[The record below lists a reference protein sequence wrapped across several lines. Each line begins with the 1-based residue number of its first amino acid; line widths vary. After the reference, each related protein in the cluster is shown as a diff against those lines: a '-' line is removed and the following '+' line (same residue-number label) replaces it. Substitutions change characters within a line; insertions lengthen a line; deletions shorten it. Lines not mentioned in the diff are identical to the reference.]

1 MGHAL
6 QQAGN
11 PAAGEF
17 FEAAGNK
24 RMEQGKQ
31 TILVVE
37 DEEMVRGLICE
48 VLRREGYRV
57 VACGDAAEGIEAS
70 ERYGQAIDL
79 LLTDVVMPGM
89 NGPEMASR
97 IQQSLPQLRVVFM
110 SGYSERALAQNVEG
124 DASFEYL
131 QKPFTLKSLT
141 QKMAKVLGRTEEAQA
156 G

>member
-1 MGHAL
+1 MGHAIPL
-6 QQAGN
+6 VGDNAISN
-11 PAAGEF
+11 FLDSAD
-17 FEAAGNK
+17 NK
-24 RMEQGKQ
+24 HMEHGKQ

-57 VACGDAAEGIEAS
+57 LACSDGTEGIEAS
-70 ERYGQAIDL
+70 QRYGQGIDL

-89 NGPEMASR
+89 NGPEMAGR
-97 IQQSLPQLRVVFM
+97 IQETLPHLRVVFM
-110 SGYSERALAQNVEG
+110 SGYTERALARNAQV

-141 QKMAKVLGRTEEAQA
+141 QKIAKVLGRTEAQA

>member
-1 MGHAL
+1 VG
-6 QQAGN
+6 QAIS
-11 PAAGEF
+11 ASEF
-17 FEAAGNK
+17 LEAAENK
-24 RMEQGKQ
+24 PMEQGTQ

-70 ERYGQAIDL
+70 RRHGPGIDL
-79 LLTDVVMPGM
+79 LLTDVLMPGM

-97 IQQSLPQLRVVFM
+97 IQEAFPRLRVVFM
-110 SGYSERALAQNVEG
+110 SGYSEQALARQAQVT
-124 DASFEYL
+124 ASFEYL

-141 QKMAKVLGRTEEAQA
+141 QKLAKVLGNAEAQA

>member
-1 MGHAL
+1 MGRAIQL
-6 QQAGN
+6 AGV
-11 PAAGEF
+11 PTTSEFQDAGENNF
-17 FEAAGNK
+17 
-24 RMEQGKQ
+24 MEQAKQ

-57 VACGDAAEGIEAS
+57 LACGDAAEGIEAS
-70 ERYGQAIDL
+70 RRYGPGIDL

-97 IQQSLPQLRVVFM
+97 IQETLPQLRVVFM
-110 SGYSERALAQNVEG
+110 SGYSEQALARSAQV

-131 QKPFTLKSLT
+131 QKPFTLKGLT
-141 QKMAKVLGRTEEAQA
+141 QKLARVLGRVQA
-156 G
+156 

>member
-1 MGHAL
+1 MG
-6 QQAGN
+6 
-11 PAAGEF
+11 
-17 FEAAGNK
+17 K
-24 RMEQGKQ
+24 GKQ

-57 VACGDAAEGIEAS
+57 LACGDSAEGIEAS
-70 ERYGQAIDL
+70 RKYGPGIDL

-89 NGPEMASR
+89 NGPEMATR
-97 IQQSLPQLRVVFM
+97 IQETLPNLRVVFM
-110 SGYSERALAQNVEG
+110 SGYSEQALARSAQVDSG
-124 DASFEYL
+124 FEYL

-141 QKMAKVLGRTEEAQA
+141 QKLAKVLGRMEAQS

>member
-1 MGHAL
+1 MAHSIPLVGDSATGGFL
-6 QQAGN
+6 D
-11 PAAGEF
+11 PADGR
-17 FEAAGNK
+17 
-24 RMEQGKQ
+24 RMEHRKQ
-31 TILVVE
+31 TVLVVE

-57 VACGDAAEGIEAS
+57 LACGDPSEGIETC
-70 ERYGQAIDL
+70 ERYGQGIDL

-97 IQQSLPQLRVVFM
+97 IQKTLPQLRVVFM
-110 SGYSERALAQNVEG
+110 SGYTERGLAQNAELNC
-124 DASFEYL
+124 SFEYL

-141 QKMAKVLGRTEEAQA
+141 EKLAKVLGRTEAQA

>member
-1 MGHAL
+1 MGHVQVAGDL
-6 QQAGN
+6 ATSDFLDQADT
-11 PAAGEF
+11 
-17 FEAAGNK
+17 K
-24 RMEQGKQ
+24 HMENGKQ

-57 VACGDAAEGIEAS
+57 VACSDATEGIEAS
-70 ERYGQAIDL
+70 NRYGKGIDL

-97 IQQSLPQLRVVFM
+97 IQKEFPHLRVVFM
-110 SGYSERALAQNVEG
+110 SGYSEQALARNAQVDG
-124 DASFEYL
+124 SFEYL
-131 QKPFTLKSLT
+131 QKPFTLRSLT
-141 QKMAKVLGRTEEAQA
+141 QKLANVLGRPEAQA

>member
-1 MGHAL
+1 MGHASCGWD
-6 QQAGN
+6 ARN
-11 PAAGEF
+11 SEVFDAAGSKQM
-17 FEAAGNK
+17 A
-24 RMEQGKQ
+24 QGKR

-57 VACGDAAEGIEAS
+57 LACGDAAEGIEAS
-70 ERYGQAIDL
+70 RRHGPGIDL

-97 IQQSLPQLRVVFM
+97 IQETFPQMQVVYM
-110 SGYSERALAQNVEG
+110 SGYSEKALANEAKV
-124 DASFEYL
+124 DACFEYL

-141 QKMAKVLGRTEEAQA
+141 QKLARVLGKLEAQS